1 MGGLFG
7 SLLYAIKTPKQNKKR
22 RHAHFISKSRYIP
35 PLSGFGVILPEE
47 LSTMA
52 VELKKQESLLAQ
64 IHGEMSVGSV
74 AKHREEQLWEVRFL
88 YLKNIYLKMCR

>member
-1 MGGLFG
+1 
-7 SLLYAIKTPKQNKKR
+7 
-22 RHAHFISKSRYIP
+22 
-35 PLSGFGVILPEE
+35 
-47 LSTMA
+47 MA

-88 YLKNIYLKMCR
+88 YFLKNIYLKMCR

>member
-1 MGGLFG
+1 M
-7 SLLYAIKTPKQNKKR
+7 
-22 RHAHFISKSRYIP
+22 P

-47 LSTMA
+47 LGAMA

-74 AKHREEQLWEVRFL
+74 AKHREEQLWEVGLQFFIGL
-88 YLKNIYLKMCR
+88 YWSAPAA